1 MFFFW
6 YLDLV
11 IVSCDPDL
19 ALTDFNEAVCAGITK
34 KFTYESFALEHMK
47 FNSWVVI

>member
-11 IVSCDPDL
+11 VISCDPDL
-19 ALTDFNEAVCAGITK
+19 VLTYFNEAVCDEIGDR
-34 KFTYESFALEHMK
+34 FTYDSFGIEHMK
-47 FNSWVVI
+47 FNGWW